1 MRYGIAFGINYLQLT
16 RPCRVQISRS
26 LCETTYSS
34 HWAALSVLLRP
45 NSLISAAV
53 NWNVVEVV
61 TSSWGFLWIV
71 FAAGAWD
78 RMENLRTS

>member
-1 MRYGIAFGINYLQLT
+1 MRYGIAFGINYLQRT
-16 RPCRVQISRS
+16 RPAESQGTYAKP
-26 LCETTYSS
+26 LYSS
-34 HWAALSVLLRP
+34 RWAALSVLLRP
-45 NSLISAAV
+45 NSFISAAV

-78 RMENLRTS
+78 RLENLRTS